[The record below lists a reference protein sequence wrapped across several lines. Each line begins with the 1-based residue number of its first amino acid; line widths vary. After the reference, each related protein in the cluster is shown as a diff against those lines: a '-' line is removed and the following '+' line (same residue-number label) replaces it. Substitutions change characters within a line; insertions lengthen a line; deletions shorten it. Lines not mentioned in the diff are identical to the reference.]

1 MVWVS
6 RLAAE
11 VAFHPRILLSAGCQL
26 QEVSTDQMS
35 REGLKGFRIAALG
48 GQLRWR
54 SETGPVIGDLSIPKG
69 LEHLRSAAHSS
80 EHQFTMSCD
89 VPHQILSRL
98 EAERGG
104 ASAVFWMDLAGSWVL
119 DGSIEPI
126 YQSPWRFVV
135 PADMW
140 LAFLA
145 ESGYHDFDVIELRR
159 VLKEGGSLQGAVGHL
174 NAARRLVAS
183 DPPQAVGICR
193 LLIEALR
200 AALKDQGYKEVAEY
214 LTVCTDERRGK
225 QYAKILSSVKQLADM
240 THHEFGRD
248 SVFTR
253 HEALALVRICE
264 ALLLMVGEMTRPAG
278 GSSEEDD
285 EG

>member
-1 MVWVS
+1 
-6 RLAAE
+6 
-11 VAFHPRILLSAGCQL
+11 
-26 QEVSTDQMS
+26 
-35 REGLKGFRIAALG
+35 
-48 GQLRWR
+48 
-54 SETGPVIGDLSIPKG
+54 
-69 LEHLRSAAHSS
+69 
-80 EHQFTMSCD
+80 MSCD

-104 ASAVFWMDLAGSWVL
+104 ASPVFWMDLAGSWAL

-126 YQSPWRFVV
+126 YQSPWQFVV
-135 PADMW
+135 PTDMW
-140 LAFLA
+140 IAFLA
-145 ESGYHDFDVIELRR
+145 ESGYHDFDVVELRR
-159 VLKEGGSLQGAVGHL
+159 VLKEGGTLQGAVDHL

-183 DPPQAVGICR
+183 DPPRAVGICR
-193 LLIEALR
+193 LLIEAVE
-200 AALKDQGYKEVAEY
+200 AALKDQGYKEVAKY

-225 QYAKILSSVKQLADM
+225 QFAKIVSSVKQLAAM
-240 THHEFGRD
+240 THHDFGRD